1 MHFLLH
7 KYSYLLRRVAKEKY
21 SSILKRILDFECAPE
36 KELLASQHIEQ
47 CLMSTFVN
55 NVTRCQKWKLQIMSE
70 YKNFKKCKYCRAW
83 MVFAICDS
91 CCSIHNTRIRGRPST
106 PCLCDL
112 FDKLF

>member
-1 MHFLLH
+1 ML
-7 KYSYLLRRVAKEKY
+7 EKVN
-21 SSILKRILDFECAPE
+21 L
-36 KELLASQHIEQ
+36 
-47 CLMSTFVN
+47 STMLQGIKNETAN
-55 NVTRCQKWKLQIMSE
+55 NVSE
-70 YKNFKKCKYCRAW
+70 YKNFKKCKY